1 MNESHLFTEV
11 HGHNVR
17 AHVEALRRGVVT
29 ARALLDDGGHLRRGG
44 ARPLRLLAV
53 AVVRGVPVPV
63 AAVTLLWSQLNF
75 FLTYH
80 GQM

>member
-1 MNESHLFTEV
+1 M

-44 ARPLRLLAV
+44 GARPRRLLAV

-63 AAVTLLWSQLNF
+63 AAVTLLRSRLNF
-75 FLTYH
+75 FLKFH